1 MGSAISS
8 AVSVSVTYCACS
20 SASSICNACLGSTS
34 PQTTG
39 RRRSVLLLILAVVL
53 SLTFQ
58 YSLAPVILEKGQ
70 EKWSIIGS
78 TIGKHI
84 FNSWTSGCES
94 YNSEDQ
100 IGQCVANAGVFRP
113 TFLAFVFFVIAAVTS
128 SIRPDFNRHV
138 WPAKFTIYLLLVFL
152 SIFASNSP
160 WFSGVFLHVSRI
172 GATVFIVI
180 QQIIIIDLAYNW
192 NESWVGKADACD
204 RLEWGSG
211 AFWLRATI
219 AACCVFY
226 IMAFTGIGLMYHYF
240 NGCGS
245 NIAII
250 TMTLLGIIA
259 VTALQLVGTEGSLLT
274 SSVISSY
281 AVYLAYSAV
290 SKNPNSV
297 CNPQLFEPSNTYDMS
312 MGLILAALSLAWT
325 GWSYTANDRMS
336 TDGLNQARSLNTNNG
351 SSFRRGQDPLLDVN
365 DPLLRYNDENQP
377 PSGLAIGSLDNDD
390 DILYSHSSEVWKLNA
405 ILALICCWVAMSLT
419 TWGSISGIID
429 EEGTH
434 SAANPTVGKLN
445 MIMIAIS
452 QWVALLLYTWTLV
465 APQLFPDRD
474 FS

>member
-8 AVSVSVTYCACS
+8 AASLAVTYCACS

-39 RRRSVLLLILAVVL
+39 RRRSVLLLVLAVVL
-53 SLTFQ
+53 SLAFQ
-58 YSLAPVILEKGQ
+58 YSLAPAILEKGE

-78 TIGKHI
+78 TIGKRM

-94 YNSEDQ
+94 YYSEDQ
-100 IGQCVANAGVFRP
+100 IGQCAANAGVFRP
-113 TFLAFVFFVIAAVTS
+113 TFLSFVFFVIAAVTS

-160 WFSGVFLHVSRI
+160 WFSGVFLHIARI

-180 QQIIIIDLAYNW
+180 QQIIIVDLAYNW
-192 NESWVGKADACD
+192 NENWVGKADACD

-219 AACCVFY
+219 GACCAFY
-226 IMAFTGIGLMYHYF
+226 VMAFAGIGLMYHYF

-259 VTALQLVGTEGSLLT
+259 VTVLQLAGTEGSLLT
-274 SSVISSY
+274 SSVISAY

-290 SKNPNSV
+290 SKNPNSL
-297 CNPQLFEPSNTYDMS
+297 CNPQLFEPNNTYDMS
-312 MGLILAALSLAWT
+312 MGLVLAALSLAWT

-336 TDGLNQARSLNTNNG
+336 ADGLKQARSLGTNG

-365 DPLLRYNDENQP
+365 DPQLQYYDENLP
-377 PSGLAIGSLDNDD
+377 PSGLALGSLDDDD

-405 ILALICCWVAMSLT
+405 ILALICCSVAMTLT
-419 TWGSISGIID
+419 TWGSISGSVD

-465 APQLFPDRD
+465 APRLFPDRD

>member
-8 AVSVSVTYCACS
+8 AVSLSVTYCACS

-58 YSLAPVILEKGQ
+58 YSLAPAILEKGQ

-78 TIGKHI
+78 TIGKHV
-84 FNSWTSGCES
+84 FNSWTSGCEFYS
-94 YNSEDQ
+94 REEQ

-113 TFLAFVFFVIAAVTS
+113 TFLAFIFFVIAAVTS

-160 WFSGVFLHVSRI
+160 WFSGVFLHISRI

-192 NESWVGKADACD
+192 NEGWVGKADACD

-219 AACCVFY
+219 GVCCAFY
-226 IMAFTGIGLMYHYF
+226 IMAFTGIGMMYHYF

-259 VTALQLVGTEGSLLT
+259 VSALQLVGTEGSLLT

-290 SKNPNSV
+290 SKNPNSL

-336 TDGLNQARSLNTNNG
+336 ADGMNRARSLNTNNG
-351 SSFRRGQDPLLDVN
+351 SSFHRGQDPLLDVN
-365 DPLLRYNDENQP
+365 DPLLEYNEENQP
-377 PSGLAIGSLDNDD
+377 PSGLALGSLDDDD

-419 TWGSISGIID
+419 TWGSISGIVD
-429 EEGTH
+429 EEDTH

>member
-78 TIGKHI
+78 TIGKHV

-94 YNSEDQ
+94 YSSEDQ

-113 TFLAFVFFVIAAVTS
+113 TLLAFVFFVTAAVTS
-128 SIRPDFNRHV
+128 SVRPDFNRHV

-226 IMAFTGIGLMYHYF
+226 IMALTGIGLMYHYF

-259 VTALQLVGTEGSLLT
+259 VTVLQLVGTEGSLLT

-336 TDGLNQARSLNTNNG
+336 ADGLNQARSLNTNNG